1 MHHHQVGHQLAGVVV
16 RGDAALLQAGGDQL
30 PQHAEVDTALV
41 VLKDG
46 LLRIFQAV
54 DEAAVQGGVF
64 GTDVQRLAHKV
75 QQLAAGGGGVVG
87 QVRLL
92 QQLVLGVHV
101 AGDLDD
107 KLILA
112 LEVVIDIAHGAA
124 GGLRDL
130 LHGHIFKA
138 VPVKQVQRHVLDAGA
153 HLQCL
158 PFAGGQRFFHT
169 FSFGN
174 FLLSYQLFYL
184 RSRRQEGTDVDKDR

>member
-1 MHHHQVGHQLAGVVV
+1 MKLRYRAGSLELMSS
-16 RGDAALLQAGGDQL
+16 DL
-30 PQHAEVDTALV
+30 PT
-41 VLKDG
+41 KSSS
-46 LLRIFQAV
+46 LLRAE
-54 DEAAVQGGVF
+54 EALSARY
-64 GTDVQRLAHKV
+64 DCSSSW
-75 QQLAAGGGGVVG
+75 
-87 QVRLL
+87 
-92 QQLVLGVHV
+92 VLGVHV